1 MYILKPDIFYV
12 WSNKTVAL
20 FLIVAFLSGVLPY
33 LGIIN
38 IKVNNTVKKIP
49 VGLIILTAIL
59 VCIKGFSNV
68 GRDVVDGYYIGFQ
81 SASSLSSFSDQSVE
95 LGYRILAVVVHNIW
109 NNYTFFLVVVAIL
122 TVIPVVYFVWK
133 YRNYLS
139 IGLALFLY
147 TTIYYFQGLSL
158 LRIFLAASIGLC
170 AMDRLISH
178 KNKSAFIFIVIAVL
192 FHTSMLVLFIPYGI
206 FVFNKISRGSY
217 TVLLFA
223 VFAFLLLYGNKI
235 ISSFSGRYSVYKDTF
250 SNGLGFQQL
259 LYYLPILI
267 LIYFG
272 HKFSKEKILM
282 YENDVYRLGLS
293 LVIAGFFIGEVGY
306 IVSIFG
312 RAQVAFI
319 AVIFIISYYTK
330 EVFNIDKKWGIF
342 TKSLVVCY
350 GIFWLYVYLLQY
362 YNVDDIMPY
371 STVWGWIF

>member
-12 WSNKTVAL
+12 WSDKTFIL
-20 FLIVAFLSGVLPY
+20 FLIIAFLSGILPY

-38 IKVNNTVKKIP
+38 IKVKNSTKKIP
-49 VGLIILTAIL
+49 LGLILLTVLL
-59 VCIKGFSNV
+59 VSIKGFSNV
-68 GRDVVDGYYIGFQ
+68 GKDVLSGYYLGFL
-81 SASSLSSFSDQSVE
+81 SASSLSFFSDQSVE

-170 AMDRLISH
+170 AIDKLISH

-217 TVLLFA
+217 VVLLSA
-223 VFAFLLLYGNKI
+223 VFIFLLFYGNKI

-250 SNGLGFQQL
+250 SSGLGFQQL
-259 LYYLPILI
+259 LYYLPIFI

-272 HKFSKEKILM
+272 HKLSKDIYLPC
-282 YENDVYRLGLS
+282 DGDIYRLSLS
-293 LVIAGFFIGEVGY
+293 LVISGFFIGEIGY
-306 IVSIFG
+306 IISVFG

-319 AVIFIISYYTK
+319 ALIFIISYYARK
-330 EVFNIDKKWGIF
+330 VCIKDRKLGLLINL
-342 TKSLVVCY
+342 LVICY
-350 GIFWLYVYLLQY
+350 GFFWMYIYLSQY
-362 YNVDDIMPY
+362 YNIDAIMPY